1 MHIIPLFTLLFS
13 PSTPEMQKMS
23 NDFSFFLTYTQAVAL
38 KGENVS
44 FELVLA
50 GERWLTLMQNR
61 REKKKKNGEREIRKK
76 SRERKMWYEDRVEK
90 SKTEMERR

>member
-61 REKKKKNGEREIRKK
+61 REKKKTESGRLERKAERERCGMKI
-76 SRERKMWYEDRVEK
+76 E
-90 SKTEMERR
+90 

>member
-23 NDFSFFLTYTQAVAL
+23 NDFSFFLTYAQAVAL

-61 REKKKKNGEREIRKK
+61 REKKKKTESGRLERKAERERCGMKI
-76 SRERKMWYEDRVEK
+76 E
-90 SKTEMERR
+90 